1 MLDHLF
7 SVGIGRPCTIR
18 DQDVT
23 ASYPTLAG
31 DAPVPPRDTGDAE
44 GRNANAPAVTYIAT
58 TSIYIRKLLRI
69 VRVLDPL

>member
-23 ASYPTLAG
+23 AAYPSLAG
-31 DAPVPPRDTGDAE
+31 DAPVPPSVAGGAQ
-44 GRNANAPAVTYIAT
+44 GRTANATAVTYIAT
-58 TSIYIRKLLRI
+58 TSIYTRKLLRI